1 MYNIIF
7 IAGSTCKTRWNNIRD
22 NYRKWLK
29 KTETKSGQK
38 KTNVKLYKYYEQLHF
53 LKKYFNE
60 RPTVQSVEPEKE
72 NSDSETNEPGNTV
85 SISPDIPIVASNE
98 ASIPSPSNVSTPS
111 PQCVRTPTPSPSH
124 VSTAS
129 PLYVRTP
136 TPSPSHV
143 STPSPPSLS
152 SPSTT
157 STLRKRKGSTKCT
170 PKPSS
175 ASSLMEYVLQK
186 NQEKAERVEHP
197 VDAFINS
204 IAPTL
209 KNLNQYYLNLAKTEI
224 FTTVQKY
231 EMKMMT
237 EENVPLYPRDIATE
251 PTNTNLTSQSILD
264 STGLANIVDPTQ
276 SYLQHSDV
284 QQFVMN
290 YTINE

>member
-7 IAGSTCKTRWNNIRD
+7 IAGLTCKTRWNNIRD
-22 NYRKWLK
+22 NYRKSLK

-60 RPTVQSVEPEKE
+60 RLTVQSVEPEKE
-72 NSDSETNEPGNTV
+72 NSDSETNEPRNTV

-98 ASIPSPSNVSTPS
+98 ASIPSPSYVSTPS
-111 PQCVRTPTPSPSH
+111 PQCVRTPTRSPSH
-124 VSTAS
+124 I
-129 PLYVRTP
+129 
-136 TPSPSHV
+136 

-186 NQEKAERVEHP
+186 KSRK
-197 VDAFINS
+197 S
-204 IAPTL
+204 
-209 KNLNQYYLNLAKTEI
+209 
-224 FTTVQKY
+224 
-231 EMKMMT
+231 
-237 EENVPLYPRDIATE
+237 
-251 PTNTNLTSQSILD
+251 
-264 STGLANIVDPTQ
+264 
-276 SYLQHSDV
+276 
-284 QQFVMN
+284 
-290 YTINE
+290 

>member
-22 NYRKWLK
+22 NYRKSLK

-72 NSDSETNEPGNTV
+72 NSDSETNEPRNTV

-124 VSTAS
+124 VFYCITT
-129 PLYVRTP
+129 VRPHTHTITKP
-136 TPSPSHV
+136 CIHSITTITVV
-143 STPSPPSLS
+143 SIYYIYF
-152 SPSTT
+152 
-157 STLRKRKGSTKCT
+157 KKGSTKCT

-175 ASSLMEYVLQK
+175 ASSLMEYVLQN

-224 FTTVQKY
+224 VTTVQKY
-231 EMKMMT
+231 EMKMMR
-237 EENVPLYPRDIATE
+237 EQNVPLYPRDIATE